1 MNISSAINL
10 LRHFGIDLDKLEPEK
25 MTRLMQITQ
34 QINDPSQITP
44 EIISEIGSM
53 FELNNQNVN
62 QNVLNQ
68 NVLNQN
74 VNQNVLN
81 QNVNQNVLNQNVL
94 KQNGNQNVLN
104 QNGKNIKTKIKIG
117 RNEPCPCESG
127 KKWKN
132 CCM

>member
-1 MNISSAINL
+1 MSISAAINL
-10 LRHFGIDLDKLEPEK
+10 LRQFGIDLDKLEPEK
-25 MTRLMQITQ
+25 MERLMKITQ
-34 QINDPSQITP
+34 QINDPSHITP

-53 FELNNQNVN
+53 FQLNN

-74 VNQNVLN
+74 VL
-81 QNVNQNVLNQNVL
+81 
-94 KQNGNQNVLN
+94 NQNVLN
-104 QNGKNIKTKIKIG
+104 QNGKNIKKTKIKIG